1 MAGPIAA
8 TPIACFSCGA
18 FCSNQFYPTGLYP
31 TPITLQMETLAF
43 LEIPMTSGGVPDQV
57 LHHEIN
63 VSLHTSTIYITTAVY
78 GIQRD

>member
-1 MAGPIAA
+1 
-8 TPIACFSCGA
+8 
-18 FCSNQFYPTGLYP
+18 
-31 TPITLQMETLAF
+31 METLAF